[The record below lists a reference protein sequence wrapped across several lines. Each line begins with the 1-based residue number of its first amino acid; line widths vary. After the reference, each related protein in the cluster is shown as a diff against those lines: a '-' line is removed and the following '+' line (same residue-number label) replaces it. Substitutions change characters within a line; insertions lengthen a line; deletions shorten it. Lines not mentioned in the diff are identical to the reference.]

1 MGRFCG
7 KAQFPYSFEQI
18 AQNYAQTVS
27 TKFPHQEIRWNCCI
41 LHSAIQSVTLFLL
54 KKSNCSHSF
63 FQIYCV
69 FAEEKL
75 RQGDIIS
82 TNYHNFLGF
91 FFFSMTPSWFWAC
104 IYWKKSVIWRHH
116 FLLSIFSMIVSL
128 FHGSAWSNLYVQ
140 DTVFISQHL
149 LQPSIM
155 TSGLWLIRKNLKSML
170 CSGKTL
176 WHYFFKGSYL
186 LLQ

>member
-91 FFFSMTPSWFWAC
+91 FFFNDTFLVLGMHILKEVCYMTTSFPAIHFFNDSVIVSRERLKQFICSRHC
-104 IYWKKSVIWRHH
+104 IYFTTLVATIHYDQRSVVDSKK
-116 FLLSIFSMIVSL
+116 FEEYAL
-128 FHGSAWSNLYVQ
+128 F
-140 DTVFISQHL
+140 
-149 LQPSIM
+149 
-155 TSGLWLIRKNLKSML
+155 RKNIVA
-170 CSGKTL
+170 
-176 WHYFFKGSYL
+176 L
-186 LLQ
+186 LF